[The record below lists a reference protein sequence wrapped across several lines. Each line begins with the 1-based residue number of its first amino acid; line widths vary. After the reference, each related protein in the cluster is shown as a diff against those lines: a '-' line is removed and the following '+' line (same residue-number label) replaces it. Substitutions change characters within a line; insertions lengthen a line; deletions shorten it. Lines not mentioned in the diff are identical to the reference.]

1 LATKDISRNELNK
14 IELRVLEQILY
25 STADIIDA
33 LMRDGIP
40 YTKLTLPGG
49 Q

>member
-1 LATKDISRNELNK
+1 MATDISRKELNK
-14 IELRVLEQILY
+14 VELRVLEQILY

-40 YTKLTLPGG
+40 YTKVVLQGG